1 MAEFSVQGVLST
13 SGTVLATGNAEVGS
27 LLSKVFSMRFNNPA
41 AYTLQV
47 YKYEA
52 ATSTTTLLYNLS
64 LTAGDTVTDT
74 LAYALNEGDQII
86 AYSNI
91 AGTTYYANGILY

>member
-27 LLSKVFSMRFNNPA
+27 LLSKLFSMRFNNPA